1 MAELNLDIS
10 QELNI
15 TARRGDSISFTLT
28 FKDSN
33 GDAID
38 LSDQTIG
45 PNGNQGYVS
54 FFMEVR
60 TADDDDSATPVLRTK
75 EVSTETL
82 PQSGADT
89 SDGATGEIVVGTGSY
104 ESGQVTFSISSAVM
118 KNVFSGVYVY
128 DIEYY
133 IQNQS
138 ATITSKQTWVRGT
151 FTVNEDVT
159 ITT

>member
-28 FKDSN
+28 FRDSD
-33 GDAID
+33 GDALD
-38 LSDQTIG
+38 LNAQTVGGDDAI
-45 PNGNQGYVS
+45 VK

-60 TADDDDSATPVLRTK
+60 TASDDDSTTPVLRTK
-75 EVSTETL
+75 EVGTETL

-89 SDGATGEIVVGTGSY
+89 LDGATGEIVVGTGSY
-104 ESGQVTFSISSAVM
+104 STGQVTFSIASSVM
-118 KNVFSGVYVY
+118 KNVFAGVYVY

-133 IQNQS
+133 AENQDVS
-138 ATITSKQTWVRGT
+138 KTSKQTWVRGT